1 MAKQNDFYL
10 TKEGLSEL
18 ESELKDLK
26 DNKRKEVA
34 TALKE
39 AKEFGDLSENTD
51 WDDAKARQLFI
62 EGRISEIENVIKHA
76 KIIEGAATDSVSIG
90 STVEVEL
97 ENDKHTFKIVGSTEA
112 NPPALPE
119 FLRRDARWLAGN
131 LQYRHLLRM
140 KGFAPMGRWQLAQ
153 AILLFAGASLY
164 TAMLLLAAVMAAA
177 VRRRVLSF
185 IGLSSGSCR
194 TGGRRRPP
202 DDGRRQIGRAHV

>member
-10 TKEGLSEL
+10 TKEGLAEL

-26 DNKRKEVA
+26 GNKRKEVA

-76 KIIEGAATDSVSIG
+76 KIIEGSSTDSVSVG
-90 STVEVEL
+90 STVDVEL

-112 NPPALPE
+112 NPDMGKISHESPIGKALMGKKVGEHAEVDIPA
-119 FLRRDARWLAGN
+119 GTIT
-131 LQYRHLLRM
+131 Y
-140 KGFAPMGRWQLAQ
+140 K
-153 AILLFAGASLY
+153 ILK
-164 TAMLLLAAVMAAA
+164 VK
-177 VRRRVLSF
+177 
-185 IGLSSGSCR
+185 
-194 TGGRRRPP
+194 
-202 DDGRRQIGRAHV
+202 